1 MAAPDANP
9 FSQLGTDLYKQWEK
23 NMTTW
28 WDQVLDSPE
37 FLEAMGKNTAVQ
49 ARSRRKYEDGMDE
62 MMERAHLPSRAD
74 LVRIGRI
81 CTLLEERLLQMEDTL
96 LGMRDRVD
104 SLEKETLEARIEAA
118 EARLELRE
126 HLARLQGRLAADV
139 APVSDAG
146 APAAEPAPR
155 RAKGGR

>member
-1 MAAPDANP
+1 MAQPDPNP
-9 FSQLGTDLYKQWEK
+9 FSQLGGELYKQWEK

-28 WDQVLDSPE
+28 WDQVLDSPD
-37 FLEAMGKNTAVQ
+37 FLEAMGKNAAVQ
-49 ARSRRKYEDGMDE
+49 ARSRRKYEEGMDE

-96 LGMRDRVD
+96 LVMRDRVD
-104 SLEKETLEARIEAA
+104 SLEKEALQARIEAA

-126 HLARLQGRLAADV
+126 HLSRLQGRLEAA
-139 APVSDAG
+139 PL
-146 APAAEPAPR
+146 PEAEPRAEADASR
-155 RAKGGR
+155 RRGKGGS